1 MGCIAITSE
10 AVYVL
15 FVIIVFKSKER
26 QTEGEGVFRR
36 GEIFKK
42 VIVLIEIVVVILH
55 NMCHWK
61 AVSQNHF

>member
-26 QTEGEGVFRR
+26 QTEGEGVRR

-42 VIVLIEIVVVILH
+42 VIVLI
-55 NMCHWK
+55 
-61 AVSQNHF
+61 